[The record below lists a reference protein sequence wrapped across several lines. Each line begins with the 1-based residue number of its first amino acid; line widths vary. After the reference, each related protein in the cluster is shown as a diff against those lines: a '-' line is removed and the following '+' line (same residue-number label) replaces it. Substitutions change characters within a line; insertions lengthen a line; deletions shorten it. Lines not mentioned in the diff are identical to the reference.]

1 VNQPNFARF
10 VTAKNM
16 EVTQSERG
24 PHHWLSKPGLTEC
37 EALMLVRVAMPA
49 GQGHA
54 FHRHPPMEEII
65 YVVSGQ
71 GEQWVG
77 TEKRILG
84 PGDCAHIPRDMIHAL
99 YTHGSE
105 PLVFL
110 AILSPAK
117 FEGPG
122 TVDVYMEE
130 PWKSLRPFVQG

>member
-1 VNQPNFARF
+1 MARF
-10 VTAKNM
+10 VTAENM
-16 EVTQSERG
+16 EVTQSDWG

-37 EALMLVRVAMPA
+37 EDLMLVRVIMPP
-49 GQGHA
+49 GKGHA

-65 YVVSGQ
+65 YIVSGK

-84 PGDCAHIPRDMIHAL
+84 PGDSAHIPRDVVHAL
-99 YTHGSE
+99 YNVGSE
-105 PLVFL
+105 TLVFL

-122 TVDVYMEE
+122 LVDVQMEE
-130 PWKSLRPFVQG
+130 PWKSLRPATQG